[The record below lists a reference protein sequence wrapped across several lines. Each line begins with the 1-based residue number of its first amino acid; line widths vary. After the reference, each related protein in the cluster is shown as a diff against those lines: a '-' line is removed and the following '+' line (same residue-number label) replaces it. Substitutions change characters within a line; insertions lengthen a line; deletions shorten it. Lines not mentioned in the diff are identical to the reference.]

1 MSYYAVLTEL
11 GATLI
16 EQAYQAGRVIEISH
30 MAIGD
35 GNGVEVEPSTDAISI
50 AGEFDRV
57 PLTSGASLSAMI
69 GGGVDYESGVH
80 AGKWIRT
87 LGLIDTEGNLIVYA
101 NCTPSLIVSQSETLF
116 SAISLNV
123 QLPIVNGDAVTVIVE
138 RPPYPPATPNSP
150 GVVRFAT
157 EAETLEGDVPDA
169 AVAPRELA
177 AALAL
182 KSDSDHTHALTLTGD
197 VSGSATLGPNGATM
211 TVAVNDDSHGHSI
224 GTIDGLQNALDNK
237 AASGH
242 THSLTL
248 TGDVSGSATLGQN
261 GATMTVAVND
271 DSHGHSIGTIDGLQN
286 ALDNKAASGHTHS
299 LTLTGDVSGSATL
312 GQNGATMTV
321 AVNDDSHRHSIGTI
335 DGLQN
340 ALDNKAAKSHVHNA
354 AQGNADIVASGYEQ
368 VGTYGILYNP
378 SVSWIVPGTLVAGS
392 SLRYATLDGATVDNG
407 APPAGTWKALTYAGL
422 SKTAFFIRVA

>member
-16 EQAYQAGRVIEISH
+16 EQAYQAGRVVEISH

-35 GNGVEVEPSTDAISI
+35 GNGVEVEPSTEATSI

-57 PLTSGASLSAMI
+57 PLTSGASLSSMI

-80 AGKWIRT
+80 SGQWIRT

-116 SAISLNV
+116 SALSLNI

-138 RPPYPPATPNSP
+138 RPPYPPATPDSP

-157 EAETLEGDVPDA
+157 EEETLEGKVPDA

-177 AALAL
+177 AALEL
-182 KSDSDHTHALTLTGD
+182 KSDADHTHSLTLTGD
-197 VSGSATLGPNGATM
+197 VTGSATLGPNGVTM
-211 TVAVNDDSHGHSI
+211 TVSVNDDSHGHSI
-224 GTIDGLQNALDNK
+224 GTI
-237 AASGH
+237 S
-242 THSLTL
+242 
-248 TGDVSGSATLGQN
+248 
-261 GATMTVAVND
+261 
-271 DSHGHSIGTIDGLQN
+271 
-286 ALDNKAASGHTHS
+286 
-299 LTLTGDVSGSATL
+299 
-312 GQNGATMTV
+312 
-321 AVNDDSHRHSIGTI
+321 
-335 DGLQN
+335 GLQN

-354 AQGNADIVASGYEQ
+354 AQGNADIVSGGYEQ

-378 SVSWIVPGTLVAGS
+378 SISWIVPGTLVAGS

-407 APPAGTWKALTYAGL
+407 TPPAGTWKALTYAGV